1 MQKLIAVDLD
11 LPAPLRLPVL
21 FILAESVRT
30 LVDVR
35 KSRKRLRMSDV
46 CAPLRAKSTVFL
58 QAKHY
63 TFAHSMVQLWIRS
76 FFDNPLTPTP
86 SQV

>member
-11 LPAPLRLPVL
+11 LPSPLRLPVM
-21 FILAESVRT
+21 FILAETVRT

-46 CAPLRAKSTVFL
+46 CARLR
-58 QAKHY
+58 AKHY
-63 TFAHSMVQLWIRS
+63 TFAHSMVQLWTRS